1 MPSDSIGETL
11 REARHN
17 KRASL
22 EDASRAT
29 KIKFEILEQLEA
41 DEFDRL
47 AAPAYTKG
55 FLKLY
60 SEYLGLDSQTIVD
73 AYLRSQ
79 GGLRRQGLHV
89 ETEKT
94 IRARKPRELQLPLR
108 SVALVVLAL
117 TVAVFGAILG
127 KSLLSRRAARAKP
140 AIQQPQPAVVKP
152 APIGSGPAPQR
163 AVAPAIPTADF
174 DAYYQPKH
182 QSPPELLEPTGK

>member
-1 MPSDSIGETL
+1 MESIGETL
-11 REARHN
+11 REARHQ

-60 SEYLGLDSQTIVD
+60 AEYLGLDGQSIVE
-73 AYLRSQ
+73 AYLHSQ

-89 ETEKT
+89 ETEKA

-108 SVALVVLAL
+108 RVALTIVGL
-117 TVAVFGAILG
+117 TVAIFVVVLG
-127 KSLLSRRAARAKP
+127 KNMFSHRSAPPVPAAP
-140 AIQQPQPAVVKP
+140 KP
-152 APIGSGPAPQR
+152 APPRAEPA
-163 AVAPAIPTADF
+163 AVPTADF
-174 DAYYQPKH
+174 DAYYQPK
-182 QSPPELLEPTGK
+182 SKPAPELLEPAP

>member
-1 MPSDSIGETL
+1 MESIGDTL

-29 KIKFEILEQLEA
+29 KIKMEILEQLES

-47 AAPAYTKG
+47 AAPTYTKG

-60 SEYLGLDSQTIVD
+60 AEYLGLDSHSVVE

-89 ETEKT
+89 ETEKA
-94 IRARKPRELQLPLR
+94 IRAHKRPELQLPLR
-108 SVALVVLAL
+108 SVGLVVAGL
-117 TVAVFGAILG
+117 TVVVFAVVLG
-127 KSLLSRRAARAKP
+127 KSWSSHRAARAEP
-140 AIQQPQPAVVKP
+140 AIQQPQPVAAKP
-152 APIGSGPAPQR
+152 VIAARPAAIGSGQA
-163 AVAPAIPTADF
+163 AVPTADF
-174 DAYYQPKH
+174 DAYYQPKTK
-182 QSPPELLEPTGK
+182 PAPEILESVQNK

>member
-1 MPSDSIGETL
+1 MSLESIGETL

-60 SEYLGLDSQTIVD
+60 AEYLGLESQAIVE
-73 AYLRSQ
+73 AYLHSQ

-89 ETEKT
+89 ETEKA
-94 IRARKPRELQLPLR
+94 IRARKPRELQLPLGR
-108 SVALVVLAL
+108 VALVVGADGRYLRGRVGQESSLAPRGPVRAGDS
-117 TVAVFGAILG
+117 TAATAR
-127 KSLLSRRAARAKP
+127 SEARRGP
-140 AIQQPQPAVVKP
+140 S
-152 APIGSGPAPQR
+152 SGTR
-163 AVAPAIPTADF
+163 CSD
-174 DAYYQPKH
+174 
-182 QSPPELLEPTGK
+182 G

>member
-1 MPSDSIGETL
+1 MDSIGETL

-41 DEFDRL
+41 DEFDRI

-60 SEYLGLDSQTIVD
+60 SEYLGLDSQSIID

-89 ETEKT
+89 ETEKS

-108 SVALVVLAL
+108 SVALVVVGL
-117 TVAVFGAILG
+117 TVAAFAVVLG
-127 KSLLSRRAARAKP
+127 KHVFSRRAVQPATAASQTQPAVAKP
-140 AIQQPQPAVVKP
+140 AAV
-152 APIGSGPAPQR
+152 
-163 AVAPAIPTADF
+163 PTADF
-174 DAYYQPKH
+174 DAYYQPK
-182 QSPPELLEPTGK
+182 SKPAPELLEPAPNK

>member
-1 MPSDSIGETL
+1 MESIGEIL
-11 REARHN
+11 REARHH

-29 KIKFEILEQLEA
+29 RIKMEILEQLEA

-60 SEYLGLDSQTIVD
+60 AEYLGLDSQAMVD

-89 ETEKT
+89 ETEKAV
-94 IRARKPRELQLPLR
+94 RARKPPELKLPLR
-108 SVALVVLAL
+108 SVGIVVVGL
-117 TVAVFGAILG
+117 TVAVFAIVLI
-127 KSLLSRRAARAKP
+127 KSHFSH
-140 AIQQPQPAVVKP
+140 P
-152 APIGSGPAPQR
+152 APVPVEPI
-163 AVAPAIPTADF
+163 VAAAALSVPKADF
-174 DAYYQPKH
+174 DAWYQPKPTP
-182 QSPPELLEPTGK
+182 SPELVEPAATK

>member
-1 MPSDSIGETL
+1 MESIGETL

-60 SEYLGLDSQTIVD
+60 AEYLGLDSQVVVD
-73 AYLRSQ
+73 AYLHSQ

-108 SVALVVLAL
+108 SVGLVVVGVTA
-117 TVAVFGAILG
+117 AVFAVVLG
-127 KSLLSRRAARAKP
+127 KNLLSHRTA
-140 AIQQPQPAVVKP
+140 QPSPAVPKQ
-152 APIGSGPAPQR
+152 A
-163 AVAPAIPTADF
+163 AVPTADF
-174 DAYYQPKH
+174 DAYYQPKAN
-182 QSPPELLEPTGK
+182 PAPELLESPAK

>member
-1 MPSDSIGETL
+1 MESIGETL

-60 SEYLGLDSQTIVD
+60 AEYLGLDGQSIVE
-73 AYLRSQ
+73 AYLHSQ

-89 ETEKT
+89 ETEKA

-108 SVALVVLAL
+108 KVAFTVVGL
-117 TVAVFGAILG
+117 TVAIFAVVLG
-127 KSLLSRRAARAKP
+127 KNLLSRRAEP
-140 AIQQPQPAVVKP
+140 AIQQPQPVAAKP
-152 APIGSGPAPQR
+152 A
-163 AVAPAIPTADF
+163 AIPTADF
-174 DAYYQPKH
+174 DAYYQPKTK
-182 QSPPELLEPTGK
+182 PAPELLEPTAK

>member
-1 MPSDSIGETL
+1 MESIGEIL

-29 KIKFEILEQLEA
+29 RIKMDILEQLEA
-41 DEFDRL
+41 DEFDKL

-60 SEYLGLDSQTIVD
+60 SEYLGLDSQAMVD

-89 ETEKT
+89 ETEKAV
-94 IRARKPRELQLPLR
+94 RARKPPELQLPLR
-108 SVALVVLAL
+108 SVGLAVVGLTAVVFAVVLAKSHFSHRTPAL
-117 TVAVFGAILG
+117 VEQAVTI
-127 KSLLSRRAARAKP
+127 
-140 AIQQPQPAVVKP
+140 
-152 APIGSGPAPQR
+152 APSVPK
-163 AVAPAIPTADF
+163 ADF
-174 DAYYQPKH
+174 DAYYQPK
-182 QSPPELLEPTGK
+182 PRPAPELELTRP

>member
-1 MPSDSIGETL
+1 MESIGEIL

-29 KIKFEILEQLEA
+29 RIKMDILEQLEA
-41 DEFDRL
+41 DEFDKL

-60 SEYLGLDSQTIVD
+60 SEYLGLDSQAMVES
-73 AYLRSQ
+73 YLRSQ

-94 IRARKPRELQLPLR
+94 VRARKPPELQLPLR
-108 SVALVVLAL
+108 SVGLVVVGV
-117 TVAVFGAILG
+117 TVAVF
-127 KSLLSRRAARAKP
+127 
-140 AIQQPQPAVVKP
+140 AVVLIKSHFSHRASRP
-152 APIGSGPAPQR
+152 VEPIVSANAPS
-163 AVAPAIPTADF
+163 IPKADF
-174 DAYYQPKH
+174 DAWYQPK
-182 QSPPELLEPTGK
+182 PRPAPELVEPSGK

>member
-1 MPSDSIGETL
+1 MSLESIGETL
-11 REARHN
+11 REARHS

-60 SEYLGLDSQTIVD
+60 AEYLGLDSHAVVE

-108 SVALVVLAL
+108 SVALVVAGL
-117 TVAVFGAILG
+117 TVAVFGVVVG
-127 KSLLSRRAARAKP
+127 KNLFSHHTAAKAETPVAPKP
-140 AIQQPQPAVVKP
+140 AAAAV
-152 APIGSGPAPQR
+152 
-163 AVAPAIPTADF
+163 PTADF
-174 DAYYQPKH
+174 DAYYHPKAK
-182 QSPPELLEPTGK
+182 PAAELMEPTK

>member
-1 MPSDSIGETL
+1 MSLDSIGETL

-41 DEFDRL
+41 DEFDRI

-60 SEYLGLDSQTIVD
+60 SEYLGLDSQTIIE

-89 ETEKT
+89 ETEKA

-108 SVALVVLAL
+108 SVALVVVAL
-117 TVAVFGAILG
+117 TVAVFGAMLG
-127 KSLLSRRAARAKP
+127 KHLFSHRAAKP
-140 AIQQPQPAVVKP
+140 AAATSQVQPPVAKP
-152 APIGSGPAPQR
+152 AARQ

-174 DAYYQPKH
+174 DAYYQPK
-182 QSPPELLEPTGK
+182 SKPPPELLEPAGK

>member
-1 MPSDSIGETL
+1 MESIGEIL

-22 EDASRAT
+22 EDGSRAT
-29 KIKFEILEQLEA
+29 RIKMDILEQLEA
-41 DEFDRL
+41 DEFDKL

-60 SEYLGLDSQTIVD
+60 SEYLGLDSQAMVD

-94 IRARKPRELQLPLR
+94 VRARKPPELKLPLR
-108 SVALVVLAL
+108 SVGLVVVGL
-117 TVAVFGAILG
+117 TAIVF
-127 KSLLSRRAARAKP
+127 
-140 AIQQPQPAVVKP
+140 AVVLIKGHFSHRVP
-152 APIGSGPAPQR
+152 APVQPIVAANAPS
-163 AVAPAIPTADF
+163 VPKADF
-174 DAYYQPKH
+174 DAWYHPK
-182 QSPPELLEPTGK
+182 PAPAPELVEPAQSK

>member
-1 MPSDSIGETL
+1 MESIGETL

-60 SEYLGLDSQTIVD
+60 AEYLGLDSQAIVE
-73 AYLRSQ
+73 AYLHSQ

-89 ETEKT
+89 ETEKA
-94 IRARKPRELQLPLR
+94 IRARKPRELQLPLGR
-108 SVALVVLAL
+108 VALVVVGL
-117 TVAVFGAILG
+117 TVAIFAVVLG
-127 KSLLSRRAARAKP
+127 KSLLSRRAARSEP
-140 AIQQPQPAVVKP
+140 AIQQPQPLAAKPVAV
-152 APIGSGPAPQR
+152 R
-163 AVAPAIPTADF
+163 AAAPAVPTADF
-174 DAYYQPKH
+174 DAYYKPK
-182 QSPPELLEPTGK
+182 SKPAPELEAAPPK

>member
-1 MPSDSIGETL
+1 MDSIGETL

-17 KRASL
+17 KKASL

-41 DEFDRL
+41 DEFDRI

-60 SEYLGLDSQTIVD
+60 SEYLGLDSQTITD

-108 SVALVVLAL
+108 SVALVVVAL
-117 TVAVFGAILG
+117 TVAVFGVMLG
-127 KSLLSRRAARAKP
+127 KSLLSRRAAKAES
-140 AIQQPQPAVVKP
+140 AIQQPKPVPTKAATAKP
-152 APIGSGPAPQR
+152 A
-163 AVAPAIPTADF
+163 AVPTADF
-174 DAYYQPKH
+174 DAYYQPK
-182 QSPPELLEPTGK
+182 SKPPPELLEPPAK